1 MREPWNEPH
10 ETCSRNITDND
21 AMPTRRAGKNN
32 TPEKV
37 SGKRSIHLRGNSENW
52 ISTSIIEG
60 RGSAHAYAHEC
71 AHPVPRSEITST
83 SNKPPTSTRDNKST
97 DLDSD
102 DSTKKWKRAE
112 GKHEGAIEDAT
123 SDTDDYDNS
132 TSEDSPSETIST
144 NKSRRKGNTSK
155 ACNRNSNSEF
165 NEGMWLN
172 TTSDSDDKLIR

>member
-21 AMPTRRAGKNN
+21 AMPTRRAVKNN
-32 TPEKV
+32 IMEKV
-37 SGKRSIHLRGNSENW
+37 SGKRSIHVRGNLENE
-52 ISTSIIEG
+52 IEG
-60 RGSAHAYAHEC
+60 RGSAHVHAHKR
-71 AHPVPRSEITST
+71 AHTDPRSEITST

-123 SDTDDYDNS
+123 SDTNDYDNS

-165 NEGMWLN
+165 NEGTWLN